1 MFIIALF
8 SIDLKW
14 KEPKSPSP
22 GEWINKLWYIPLIEY
37 HQGSPE
43 CVLNAPNVWGF
54 CSHLSVIDF

>member
-22 GEWINKLWYIPLIEY
+22 GEWINKLWYIRLIEY

-43 CVLNAPNVWGF
+43 CVLNAPNV
-54 CSHLSVIDF
+54 